1 MSTDEKPC
9 ETLINFFSDVIPT
22 LNIPKPKSFPMANN
36 NLDPIM
42 YVIKSFDKHRV
53 QSKSRLKRFIQPFI
67 SEELAVMK
75 LKKLPVIST
84 LKSLAS
90 KKIFPLRLLS

>member
-42 YVIKSFDKHRV
+42 YGIKSFDKHRV
-53 QSKSRLKRFIQPFI
+53 
-67 SEELAVMK
+67 
-75 LKKLPVIST
+75 
-84 LKSLAS
+84 
-90 KKIFPLRLLS
+90 

>member
-22 LNIPKPKSFPMANN
+22 LNIPKPKSFPMVNN

-53 QSKSRLKRFIQPFI
+53 
-67 SEELAVMK
+67 
-75 LKKLPVIST
+75 
-84 LKSLAS
+84 
-90 KKIFPLRLLS
+90 